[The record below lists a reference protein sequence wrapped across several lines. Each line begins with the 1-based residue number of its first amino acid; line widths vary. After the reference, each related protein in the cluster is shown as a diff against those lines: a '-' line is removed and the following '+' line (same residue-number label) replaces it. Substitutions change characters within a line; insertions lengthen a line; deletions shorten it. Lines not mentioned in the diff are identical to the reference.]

1 MFMKSNDP
9 LFTTSTSLV
18 DQKKRIA
25 YAKLLNYL
33 FKFGNTPIAKLA
45 KEIHSSVPSVTALLS
60 DLMQIDWVEEKGAA
74 KTKSGRRP
82 VFYDLKASKKIVLVI
97 DINIYETQLA
107 FINLHN
113 EIINKISIDVYIE
126 DDNYYTIISKKL
138 EELFEE
144 KSTPWAIGISAPGL
158 IEIGTGKNYSHLMLN
173 PKEQSMADTLSELFK
188 IPVFTINDTR
198 SALLGEHYYGLAKNK
213 NNGLMINI
221 DWGIGLGILLN
232 GTIVEGADGFAGELG
247 HIQVDPDGILC
258 HCGKVGCLETMTS
271 ASTILRKVEEGI
283 AANKPTSLK
292 HIAGSIS
299 LNNVIDAAI
308 NGDEFS
314 IDIIYEVG
322 KVLGKGISAAVHLF
336 NPEIIIIH
344 GFLKNADDLIIST
357 LKQSINKYCLTP
369 FRRNL
374 EIEISPL
381 GDDSK
386 IYGTKSF
393 VFDKMMELY
402 TQN

>member
-1 MFMKSNDP
+1 MKSNDP

-18 DQKKRIA
+18 DKKKRIA

-33 FKFGNTPIAKLA
+33 FKNGNTPIAKLA

-60 DLMQIDWVEEKGAA
+60 DLIQIEWIEEKGAA

-82 VFYDLKASKKIVLVI
+82 VFYDLKASNKVVLVI
-97 DINIYETQLA
+97 DINIYETRLA
-107 FINLHN
+107 FINLSN
-113 EIINKISIDVYIE
+113 EIIEKMSIEVHIE
-126 DDNYYTIISKKL
+126 DEQYYDIISQKL
-138 EELFEE
+138 KSLFNG
-144 KSTPWAIGISAPGL
+144 KNTPWAIGISAPGL
-158 IEIGTGKNYSHLMLN
+158 IEIGTGKNYSHGMLN
-173 PKEQSMADTLSELFK
+173 PDENSMADTLANDFK

-283 AANKPTSLK
+283 KAKKPTSLV
-292 HIAGSIS
+292 HIDGPITLS
-299 LNNVIDAAI
+299 NVIDSAK

-322 KVLGKGISAAVHLF
+322 KILGKGISSAVHLF

-386 IYGTKSF
+386 IFGTKSF
-393 VFDKMMELY
+393 VFDKMMDLY